1 MESRKQFEKQ
11 QYLNIETFRKN
22 GIGVKTPVWFVQDGD
37 LIYVRTID
45 DSGKVKRIR
54 HNSNVQVAPCKVN
67 GQVVGN
73 WVDATAKEKRDETT
87 AQKVDKL
94 LNKKYGLI
102 KKLFALTSLF
112 QKNKDTILEIILK

>member
-1 MESRKQFEKQ
+1 MENRQQFEKQ

-22 GIGVKTPVWFVQDGD
+22 GIGVKTPVWYVQDAG
-37 LIYVRTID
+37 LLYVRTLD

-54 HNSNVQVAPCKVN
+54 NNSNVQIAPCKVN
-67 GQVVGN
+67 GQVVGD
-73 WVDATAKEKRDETT
+73 WVKATAKEKRDKPT

-94 LNKKYGLI
+94 LNRKYGLM

-112 QKNKDTILEIILK
+112 QKKENTVLEIILN